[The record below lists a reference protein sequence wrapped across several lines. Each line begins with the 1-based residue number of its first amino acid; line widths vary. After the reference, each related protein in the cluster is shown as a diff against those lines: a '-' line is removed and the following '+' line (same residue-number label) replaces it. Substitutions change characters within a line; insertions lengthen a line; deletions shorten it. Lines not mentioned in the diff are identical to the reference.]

1 MLIFIKMCVVLLQ
14 VGMVDEVV
22 AVETGVSEDVNEV
35 LNIR

>member
-35 LNIR
+35 